1 MCKMVQ
7 DLSRDE
13 LNELKSNFFYQDETQ
28 DINEG
33 TFSTPEDIPDE
44 IIFEHYDGVCF
55 VEEDFFCNIKDGN
68 YENCGVAYQGI

>member
-1 MCKMVQ
+1 MYKMVQ

-13 LNELKSNFFYQDETQ
+13 FNELKSSFFYQDETQ

-33 TFSTPEDIPDE
+33 TFSTPEDIPDK

-68 YENCGVAYQGI
+68 YENCGGAYQGI

>member
-1 MCKMVQ
+1 MYKMVQ

-33 TFSTPEDIPDE
+33 TFSTPEDIPDK

-68 YENCGVAYQGI
+68 YENCGGAYQEI

>member
-1 MCKMVQ
+1 MYKMVR

-13 LNELKSNFFYQDETQ
+13 LNELKSSFFYQDETQ
-28 DINEG
+28 NINEG
-33 TFSTPEDIPDE
+33 TFSTPEKIPDE

-68 YENCGVAYQGI
+68 YENCGGAYQGI

>member
-1 MCKMVQ
+1 MYKMVQ

-13 LNELKSNFFYQDETQ
+13 LNELKSSFFYHDETQ

-33 TFSTPEDIPDE
+33 TFSTPEEIPDK

-68 YENCGVAYQGI
+68 YENCGGAYQGI

>member
-28 DINEG
+28 DINES
-33 TFSTPEDIPDE
+33 TFSTPRR
-44 IIFEHYDGVCF
+44 YS
-55 VEEDFFCNIKDGN
+55 
-68 YENCGVAYQGI
+68 

>member
-1 MCKMVQ
+1 MGKMVQ

-13 LNELKSNFFYQDETQ
+13 LNELKSSFFYQDETQ
-28 DINEG
+28 SINKG
-33 TFSTPEDIPDE
+33 TFSTPEEIPDE

-68 YENCGVAYQGI
+68 YENCGGAYQGI

>member
-13 LNELKSNFFYQDETQ
+13 LNELKSSFFYQDETQ
-28 DINEG
+28 DVNEG
-33 TFSTPEDIPDE
+33 TFSTPEDIPDK

-68 YENCGVAYQGI
+68 YENCGGAYQGI

>member
-33 TFSTPEDIPDE
+33 TFSTPEDIPDK

-68 YENCGVAYQGI
+68 YENCGSAYQGI

>member
-1 MCKMVQ
+1 MYKSVY
-7 DLSRDE
+7 DLTREELDE
-13 LNELKSNFFYQDETQ
+13 LKESFFHQEETQ

-44 IIFEHYDGVCF
+44 IIFEHYDGLYF

-68 YENCGVAYQGI
+68 YENCGGAYQDI

>member
-1 MCKMVQ
+1 MYKMVQ

-13 LNELKSNFFYQDETQ
+13 LNELKSSFFYQDETQ

-33 TFSTPEDIPDE
+33 TFSTPEDIPDK

-68 YENCGVAYQGI
+68 YENCGGAYQEI

>member
-13 LNELKSNFFYQDETQ
+13 LTELKSNFFYQDETQ

-33 TFSTPEDIPDE
+33 TFNTPEEIPDE
-44 IIFEHYDGVCF
+44 IIFEHYDDVCF
-55 VEEDFFCNIKDGN
+55 VEEDFFCNSH
-68 YENCGVAYQGI
+68 

>member
-1 MCKMVQ
+1 MYKTVQ
-7 DLSRDE
+7 DLSHDE
-13 LNELKSNFFYQDETQ
+13 LNELKSSFFYQDETQ

-33 TFSTPEDIPDE
+33 TFSTPEDIPDK

-68 YENCGVAYQGI
+68 YENCGGAYQGI

>member
-13 LNELKSNFFYQDETQ
+13 LNELKFNFFYQDETQ

-33 TFSTPEDIPDE
+33 TFSTPEDISDE

-55 VEEDFFCNIKDGN
+55 VEEDFFCNIH
-68 YENCGVAYQGI
+68 

>member
-1 MCKMVQ
+1 MYKMIQ

-13 LNELKSNFFYQDETQ
+13 LNELKSSFFYQDETQ

-33 TFSTPEDIPDE
+33 TFSTPEDIPDK

-68 YENCGVAYQGI
+68 YENCGGAYQGI

>member
-1 MCKMVQ
+1 MGKMIQ

-13 LNELKSNFFYQDETQ
+13 LNELKSSFFYQDETQ

-33 TFSTPEDIPDE
+33 TFSTPEDIPDK

-68 YENCGVAYQGI
+68 YENCGGAYQGI

>member
-1 MCKMVQ
+1 MYKMVQ

-13 LNELKSNFFYQDETQ
+13 LNKLKSSFFYQDETQ

-33 TFSTPEDIPDE
+33 TFSTPEEIPDE

-55 VEEDFFCNIKDGN
+55 VKEDFFCNS
-68 YENCGVAYQGI
+68 Y

>member
-13 LNELKSNFFYQDETQ
+13 LNELKSSFFYQDETQ

-68 YENCGVAYQGI
+68 YENCGGAYQGI